1 VKAAVAP
8 AKPMVMI
15 CEDGEEYLERFS
27 RFLGDEFAFVRVTD
41 FAAARAACAAGPIGI
56 LCDMDF
62 RRLAADRLVDE
73 AGASAPGRTA
83 EEVRRLTELQGA
95 LILRALR
102 AAGVRVPALL
112 FVDLDDPARVR
123 FLERTL
129 APLAVV
135 SSGEGLPALA
145 ARLRAWAAPV

>member
-1 VKAAVAP
+1 M
-8 AKPMVMI
+8 KPVVI
-15 CEDGEEYLERFS
+15 VCEDGEEYLVRFA
-27 RFLGDEFAFVRVTD
+27 RFLGDEFTFVRVTD
-41 FAAARAACAAGPIGI
+41 CAAALAACAGAPIGI

-73 AGASAPGRTA
+73 AGATAAGRTG

-102 AAGVRVPALL
+102 AAGVRIPALL
-112 FVDLDDPARVR
+112 FVDLDDPARIC

-135 SSGEGLPALA
+135 SSREGLGGLA
-145 ARLRAWAAPV
+145 IRLRAWAV

>member
-1 VKAAVAP
+1 VKPV
-8 AKPMVMI
+8 VLV
-15 CEDGEEYLERFS
+15 CEDGEEYGERFG
-27 RFLGDEFAFVRVTD
+27 RFLGDEFTFVRVTD
-41 FAAARAACAAGPIGI
+41 CAAALAACAGAPIGI

-73 AGASAPGRTA
+73 AGATAAGRPPD
-83 EEVRRLTELQGA
+83 EVRRLTELQGA

-123 FLERTL
+123 HLERTL

-135 SSGEGLPALA
+135 SSREGLVALA
-145 ARLRAWAAPV
+145 ARLRGWV

>member
-1 VKAAVAP
+1 M
-8 AKPMVMI
+8 KPVVLV
-15 CEDGEEYLERFS
+15 CEDGEEYRDRFV
-27 RFLGDEFAFVRVTD
+27 RFLGEEFTFVRVTD
-41 FAAARAACAAGPIGI
+41 CAAARAACAAGPIGI

-73 AGASAPGRTA
+73 SGAMAARRTG

-102 AAGVRVPALL
+102 AAGVTTPALL
-112 FVDLDDPARVR
+112 FVDLDDPGRVR
-123 FLERTL
+123 HLERTL

-145 ARLRAWAAPV
+145 ARLRVWAGTV